1 MSKPL
6 IGRRQAIKTIQ
17 NVAAAYRIADAFELF
32 DDGMIE
38 HKLGQ
43 VPEMMR
49 ANPGVTAAQAWQYIV
64 EAELGIE
71 PGDPREIAEYR
82 LALS

>member
-1 MSKPL
+1 
-6 IGRRQAIKTIQ
+6 
-17 NVAAAYRIADAFELF
+17 
-32 DDGMIE
+32 
-38 HKLGQ
+38 